1 MIGIVGGGI
10 SGLVLAYEL
19 VVLGADVI
27 LWEAKSQAGG
37 VLWSERKEGLVLELG
52 PQRAR
57 LSPGFRNLV
66 SDLGLTDE
74 LVTAD
79 TDLPLFVYC
88 RGQLRQAP
96 LSLRQAFATDL
107 LPWSSKVRILAEP
120 LTAGLRHD
128 EAVGLFLRRKFGRT
142 AYSRLLGPLYG
153 GLYGSDPDRMPARY
167 ALTQTL
173 AHLGVQRSILFRMLR
188 GAGEVSAAPPCS
200 FREGLSALPRALHRG
215 LAERVRLG
223 SPVSAV
229 QKNANGWE
237 IAVGDGS
244 ERVDEVVLACP
255 ADAAAR
261 ILEVEYPQQASALAS
276 LNYNPLALVH
286 MRSEASLRGLGYQV
300 ALGEAL
306 ETRGVTWNHSLFD
319 RPGLY
324 TAYLGGMKN
333 PDFPSLADDIIGAI
347 ACEEFRVVTGY
358 SAETLMVSRTR
369 MPAWDTSWD
378 ALRKFDLPPG
388 LSICSN
394 YFTRPGILGRVQDAK
409 RLARSLAETSGLPAA
424 IES

>member
-19 VVLGADVI
+19 VVLGADVT
-27 LWEAKSQAGG
+27 LWEAKGQPGG

-57 LSPGFRNLV
+57 LSPEFCNLV

-128 EAVGLFLRRKFGRT
+128 ETVGPFLRRKFGRT

-188 GAGEVSAAPPCS
+188 GVGEVSAAPPCS

-237 IAVGDGS
+237 ITVGDGS

-261 ILEVEYPQQASALAS
+261 ILEVQYPQQASALAS
-276 LNYNPLALVH
+276 LNYNHLALVH

-333 PDFPSLADDIIGAI
+333 PDFPSLADDMIGAI

-378 ALRKFDLPPG
+378 ALQKFDLPPG

-394 YFTRPGILGRVQDAK
+394 YFARPGILGRVQDAK
-409 RLARSLAETSGLPAA
+409 RLARSLAETSGLPAP